1 MRLAAKIAYNT
12 IVQVISKV
20 IATVLGLVSIALI
33 TRYLGQT
40 GFGQYTTIITFL
52 SFFAVIAD
60 LGLTLVTVQM
70 ISRPGIDQE
79 KILGNLLALRLVSA
93 IIFLGLAPLLVLFF
107 PYDPAVKTG
116 VAIASF
122 SFLFIALNQVLVG
135 IFQKHLRLDKVSIAE
150 VAGRAALLVGI
161 ILALKANG
169 GLTGIMIATVL
180 SSLLN
185 FCLHYIFSR
194 SFVRLKLNFDW
205 RAWRE
210 IIIKSW
216 PLAVTIVFN
225 LIYLKAD
232 TLLLSLI
239 KRPSSVGI
247 IAEVGLYGAAYKVID
262 VLTTFPFMFAGII
275 LPIMTARWAEKDQ
288 AGFKTVLQRSFDLM
302 AVIAIPLVV
311 GAQFLAEDI
320 MTVVAGNEF
329 VLSGPI
335 LQVLIV
341 AVAFIFLGCMFA
353 HAVIAIDK
361 QRKIIWAYVFVAL
374 SALVGY
380 FALIPRFSYFGAAGV
395 TIYSELAIALA
406 SFFLVWKYTGFLPG
420 FKVAGKALAA
430 AAIMA
435 GVLWAASAQGWHNLP
450 LVLVLAVLVYFGAL
464 YALKGITKE
473 EIAGIFSK

>member
-12 IVQVISKV
+12 IAQVISKI
-20 IATVLGLVSIALI
+20 IATVLGLLSIALI

-70 ISRPGIDQE
+70 ISRPGADQE
-79 KILGNLLALRLVSA
+79 KTLGNLLALRLVSA
-93 IIFLGLAPLLVLFF
+93 IIFLGLAPLVVFFF
-107 PYDPAVKTG
+107 PYDPTVKIG
-116 VAIASF
+116 VIITSF

-150 VAGRAALLVGI
+150 VASRVALLVGI
-161 ILALKANG
+161 IFAVKFDS
-169 GLTGIMIATVL
+169 GLIGIMTVTVL

-194 SFVRLKLNFDW
+194 SFVRFRLSFDLG
-205 RAWRE
+205 AWRD
-210 IIIKSW
+210 IITRSW
-216 PLAVTIVFN
+216 PLAVTIIFN

-239 KRPSSVGI
+239 KRPSDIGI

-262 VLTTFPFMFAGII
+262 VLTTFPFMFAGIV
-275 LPIMTARWAEKDQ
+275 LPIMTARWAEKNQD
-288 AGFKTVLQRSFDLM
+288 GFKIVLQKSFDLM
-302 AVIAIPLVV
+302 AVIAIPLVI

-320 MTVVAGNEF
+320 MVAVAGGEF
-329 VLSGPI
+329 ILSGQI
-335 LQVLIV
+335 LRILIV

-361 QRKIIWAYVFVAL
+361 QKKIIWAYAFVAL
-374 SALVGY
+374 SALAGY
-380 FALIPRFSYFGAAGV
+380 FVLIPRFSYFGAAWV

-406 SFFLVWKYTGFLPG
+406 SFFLVRKYTGFLPG
-420 FKVAGKALAA
+420 FKTAGKAVAA
-430 AAIMA
+430 AAVMA
-435 GVLWAASAQGWHNLP
+435 TVLWVANVQGWHNLP
-450 LVLVLAVLVYFGAL
+450 ITLGLSIIVYFSAL
-464 YALKGITKE
+464 YVFRGITKE
-473 EIAGIFSK
+473 EISGLFGK